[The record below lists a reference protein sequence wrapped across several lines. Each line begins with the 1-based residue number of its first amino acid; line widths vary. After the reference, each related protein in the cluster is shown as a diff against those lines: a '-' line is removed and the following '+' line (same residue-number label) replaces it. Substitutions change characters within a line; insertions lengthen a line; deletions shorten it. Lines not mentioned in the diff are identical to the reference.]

1 MEAGDERGGR
11 GRRGG
16 VRGAMAGRRCGWGC
30 VQPVPV
36 QDCVALHSGD
46 ALETEQSRR
55 REEDDGPWMFLGCLS
70 FISPLV
76 VQKNVDSV

>member
-11 GRRGG
+11 GRGGG

-36 QDCVALHSGD
+36 QDCVAVHSGD
-46 ALETEQSRR
+46 ALETKQSRR
-55 REEDDGPWMFLGCLS
+55 GRRRPLDVPWMFIIHLS
-70 FISPLV
+70 FGRP
-76 VQKNVDSV
+76 KEC